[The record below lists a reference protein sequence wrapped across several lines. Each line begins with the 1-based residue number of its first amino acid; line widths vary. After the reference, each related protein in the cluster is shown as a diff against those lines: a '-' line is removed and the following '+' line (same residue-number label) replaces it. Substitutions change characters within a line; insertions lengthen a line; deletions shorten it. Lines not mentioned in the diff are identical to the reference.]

1 MTAGVPAPAT
11 ATVLRW
17 VSKLPENSHGDCT
30 WFMPCR
36 PSVGRYGLSAVGQPT
51 GACVSSGPGATVRG
65 LRPVSLRWA
74 DMACRPPGSRQVPSK
89 LSEKAQLDL
98 VACRSDQASA
108 PKVYASAQQLKNIYT
123 LERKE
128 KTQNNVSLTV
138 LHTLLRSCWQRS
150 IGKS

>member
-1 MTAGVPAPAT
+1 MAY
-11 ATVLRW
+11 
-17 VSKLPENSHGDCT
+17 
-30 WFMPCR
+30 R
-36 PSVGRYGLSAVGQPT
+36 PS
-51 GACVSSGPGATVRG
+51 
-65 LRPVSLRWA
+65 
-74 DMACRPPGSRQVPSK
+74 GSRQAPASAAARVLLYVAYDPSAFGGPIGPVK
-89 LSEKAQLDL
+89 HSEKAQLDL

-150 IGKS
+150 IGES